1 MLTLTSMA
9 KGDVQRNDGLITDSY
24 REFMTK
30 ANIFVSSEKPILANY
45 LLSDIE
51 KVFNPLVELDSL
63 KLSQK
68 SLRRSTSYKKANRS
82 QNSYFLKES
91 FLKEDY
97 SYYLEEDIITYNY
110 ANLGWWNYQMEDL
123 AKLDKSTVLY
133 ERQMSSRLR
142 GYINALISDNIDF
155 VSADKEVDLEAL
167 NLLYM
172 IKTITD
178 PLEFAPYLKVIST
191 SAKMEDYGTALFYL
205 EELLKNGYA
214 NKSELYELEN
224 TALFRITP
232 EFNLLVEKYLKDARY
247 EIIEQ

>member
-1 MLTLTSMA
+1 M
-9 KGDVQRNDGLITDSY
+9 
-24 REFMTK
+24 
-30 ANIFVSSEKPILANY
+30 
-45 LLSDIE
+45 
-51 KVFNPLVELDSL
+51 
-63 KLSQK
+63 
-68 SLRRSTSYKKANRS
+68 
-82 QNSYFLKES
+82 
-91 FLKEDY
+91 
-97 SYYLEEDIITYNY
+97 EDI
-110 ANLGWWNYQMEDL
+110 
-123 AKLDKSTVLY
+123 AKLDKSAVLY

-155 VSADKEVDLEAL
+155 ISADKEVDLEAL